1 MRRSRCALLLVLA
14 AVLFGCGPVPTPTRQ
29 APAAAPSLGNLGY
42 VGYVLRDDVWVKSL
56 PSGEPQRLTSDGYNS
71 SPLNKEIRVMKKSI
85 QSVFLAFVVLTV
97 LLSGCAPAPTPPPL
111 QPASAIPTTAAATAA
126 PSAAR
131 ATPTLAAPAVV
142 NPVALVGLAGAT
154 RIDILAFDSAPGAG
168 AQPGYVQRLAV
179 TDPATVGRILAALN
193 VDMKSLPK
201 AACIPEYELR
211 FQLPGGA
218 VNKLSYNCH
227 DSSFLRGDQ
236 PAWAEYDAEAPAAFD
251 QLMSELL
258 AAPTPIPPT
267 LTPSPMPIAAPAV
280 SRTPSASVAGAPVT
294 VVPPSSPTQYLE
306 FSNLSDL
313 QKLTKF
319 PIRLPTYIPDN
330 LPF

>member
-1 MRRSRCALLLVLA
+1 
-14 AVLFGCGPVPTPTRQ
+14 
-29 APAAAPSLGNLGY
+29 
-42 VGYVLRDDVWVKSL
+42 
-56 PSGEPQRLTSDGYNS
+56 
-71 SPLNKEIRVMKKSI
+71 MKKSI

-111 QPASAIPTTAAATAA
+111 QPASAIPTTAAATATPTA

-218 VNKLSYNCH
+218 VKKLSYNCH

-267 LTPSPMPIAAPAV
+267 ITP
-280 SRTPSASVAGAPVT
+280 
-294 VVPPSSPTQYLE
+294 
-306 FSNLSDL
+306 
-313 QKLTKF
+313 
-319 PIRLPTYIPDN
+319 
-330 LPF
+330 